1 MDRERPDKNS
11 RCYFFMNFFLYKKK
25 KKNTTYIFKS
35 TDGYYNIFYNREK
48 LINY

>member
-25 KKNTTYIFKS
+25 KKKTRPIYLNRQTVIIIFS
-35 TDGYYNIFYNREK
+35 ITEK
-48 LINY
+48 N